1 MQPHPYR
8 HLPPRQFWRGAVAG
22 ALTSGSGMGEFDPV
36 SQVPFQIAPDD
47 AVAAAGSCFA
57 QHIARNLVSAGFHFL
72 QTEAAGPESPFS
84 ARFGNIY
91 TARQLI
97 QLMRRAYGLL
107 RPLDQAWRKPDGRWI
122 DPFRP
127 QLLGEGLATAEAVVA
142 ARETHFAAV
151 RAMFEQCSVFIF
163 TLGLTEAWLAEDGA
177 ALPLPPG
184 ALGVAQ
190 GASAARFHNFSFDEL
205 HLDLELFL
213 ADLCLVNP
221 QVRIILTV
229 SPVALAATFE
239 DRHVLVSNTI
249 SKSRLRLAA
258 EVMRERHARVCYF
271 PSYEIVT
278 SPVNAADAFEQDMR
292 SVSEAGVARVM
303 ALFNRHML
311 SATAELSS
319 LSATAELSSLSATA
333 ERSSLSATAE
343 RSSLSATAEP
353 PEPSTHPEGQPVITD
368 AMRADYEA
376 RAKILCDEE
385 LLAAEGGS
393 AP

>member
-8 HLPPRQFWRGAVAG
+8 DLPPRQFWRGAVAG
-22 ALTSGSGMGEFDPV
+22 TLPSGAGPGDFDPV
-36 SQVPFQIAPDD
+36 SQVPFRIAPGD

-57 QHIARNLVSAGFHFL
+57 QHIARNLSASGFHFL
-72 QTEAAGPESPFS
+72 RTEETGPDSPFS

-91 TARQLI
+91 TPRQLV
-97 QLMRRAYGLL
+97 QLMRRAYGML
-107 RPLDQAWRKPDGRWI
+107 RPADEAWRKPDGRWI

-127 QLLGEGLATAEAVVA
+127 QLLGEGLDSAQAVIA
-142 ARETHFAAV
+142 ARQAHFGAV
-151 RAMFEQCSVFIF
+151 RAMFEQCHVFIF

-184 ALGVAQ
+184 VLGVVE
-190 GASAARFHNFSFDEL
+190 GASAARFHNFSLDEL
-205 HLDLELFL
+205 HADLEVFL

-221 QVRIILTV
+221 GVRIILTV
-229 SPVALAATFE
+229 SPVALAATYE

-249 SKSRLRLAA
+249 SKARLRLAA

-278 SPVNAADAFEQDMR
+278 APVNAALAFEPDMR
-292 SVSEAGVARVM
+292 AVSEAGVASVM

-311 SATAELSS
+311 CATAQPSS
-319 LSATAELSSLSATA
+319 HCATV
-333 ERSSLSATAE
+333 ERSSLCATAE
-343 RSSLSATAEP
+343 QSSLSATAEP
-353 PEPSTHPEGQPVITD
+353 LAVDPAATQAAPDLETPPVITP
-368 AMRADYEA
+368 AMQAEYEA

-385 LLAAEGGS
+385 LLAAEHGRAG
-393 AP
+393 